1 MGLRAPSPGGALT
14 GPLTLAADPVNPAGR
29 GDEGLRRRPQA
40 ERYRIVL

>member
-1 MGLRAPSPGGALT
+1 MGLRAPSPGGA
-14 GPLTLAADPVNPAGR
+14 LTLAADPVNPAGR